1 MHERVRRVLSL
12 DDLIVDSF
20 PTAAD
25 TVDIGYHETGCIG
38 PCEPQ
43 LTADIFC

>member
-1 MHERVRRVLSL
+1 MLNI

-20 PTAAD
+20 PTTAGMSE
-25 TVDIGYHETGCIG
+25 IGHHETGCFG

-43 LTADIFC
+43 LTADFC